1 MGSLADMG
9 ILGKSFS
16 VKVVDKVVV
25 SAEEPWTDHWLS
37 FTNLDLLVPPFN
49 VSSFFCYNKPS
60 YGSFP
65 TMLNSLKASLS
76 RALALY
82 PPVSGDIAWNEA
94 VGKNQIHC
102 NNQGVDFIHAFADV
116 ELKEL
121 NFYNPDESVEG
132 KLMPDKQRGVCAVQV
147 TELRCGGM
155 VIAIKFDHRIV
166 DGYSAN
172 VFISSWADMNRSET
186 PLMLPSFARSHMN
199 PRSPTTYSPSIDD
212 VFCLY
217 SPQSLPD
224 GQNHKQGEDI
234 LVNRIYYIESEQLKS
249 LQSLASENGRRR
261 SKLVAFTSF
270 FWKKLALSM
279 EEAGNGDKVCN
290 VAVAV
295 DGRRRLSEGDGVEKE
310 KLMDS
315 HFGNVLSMPYGTK
328 KPQELNEMSLS
339 NVAADVHEFLQIATK
354 KDHFLDLI
362 DWVEEQGS
370 RPLISKAFAR
380 GEMSVMVS
388 AGQRFHT
395 MDEMDFGWGKLAFG
409 SCHVPSE
416 RTDCFVMT
424 MGSPINNEDWVVYMH
439 VPLRHMNFIEAHAS
453 HVFKPLN
460 ADYLKI

>member
-1 MGSLADMG
+1 MG

-49 VSSFFCYNKPS
+49 VSSFFCYNKPTD
-60 YGSFP
+60 GSFP
-65 TMLNSLKASLS
+65 IMLDTLKASLS

-132 KLMPDKQRGVCAVQV
+132 KLMPDKKRGVCAIQV
-147 TELRCGGM
+147 TELKCGGM
-155 VIAIKFDHRIV
+155 VIGIKFDHRIV
-166 DGYSAN
+166 DLYSAN
-172 VFISSWADMNRSET
+172 MFISSWADMTRSET
-186 PLMLPSFARSHMN
+186 TSIIPSFARSHMN
-199 PRSPTTYSPSIDD
+199 PRSPTFYSSSIDD
-212 VFCLY
+212 VFTLY
-217 SPQSLPD
+217 DIPHSQPD
-224 GQNHKQGEDI
+224 EDQNHNEGDNI
-234 LVNRIYYIESEQLKS
+234 LINRIYYIEGEQLKR
-249 LQSLASENGRRR
+249 LQVLASESGRRR
-261 SKLVAFTSF
+261 SKLVAFTSYL
-270 FWKKLALSM
+270 WKELALSM
-279 EEAGNGDKVCN
+279 EEAGNQNEVCN
-290 VAVAV
+290 VAIAV
-295 DGRRRLSEGDGVEKE
+295 DGRKRLSEGDGEEKE

-315 HFGNVLSMPYGTK
+315 HFGNVLSIPYGRK
-328 KPQELNEMSLS
+328 KSQDLNEMSLS
-339 NVAADVHEFLQIATK
+339 NVATDVHEFLHIASR

-362 DWVEEQGS
+362 DWVEEQGP

-388 AGQRFHT
+388 AGQRIHT
-395 MDEMDFGWGKLAFG
+395 KDEMDFGWGKFAFG

-416 RTDCFVMT
+416 RKDCFVMT
-424 MGSPINNEDWVVYMH
+424 LGSPTNNEDWVVYLHM
-439 VPLRHMNFIEAHAS
+439 PLKHMSFIEGHAS